1 MIIVTMVIVIFLIIL
16 LSYIYSSDVSNCI
29 NNEIVYDYK
38 LPSVD
43 QLNTNKIIWSYWD
56 QAIVPITVKLAR
68 YTWYKH
74 NPDYLICILNDKTVS
89 DYIDM
94 TTLPKKYKQISVQ
107 KKADVIRLALL
118 EKYGGTWL
126 DSTIYLS
133 QPLTWDYDYDVGGY
147 YADFYTTDI
156 EHPVYENWF
165 ISAPKNSPLITAWKK
180 EFYKGVDS
188 DDYELYI
195 KNMKTDFQK
204 LDNHVYLMM
213 HCCFLKIISEK
224 KYRLKVFPASKGPFE
239 YLVNHNWNSLSAITY
254 LLTSKDELPPVIKL
268 RGIERTILE
277 WMIYYMKNK
286 SILHRLIW

>member
-1 MIIVTMVIVIFLIIL
+1 
-16 LSYIYSSDVSNCI
+16 
-29 NNEIVYDYK
+29 
-38 LPSVD
+38 
-43 QLNTNKIIWSYWD
+43 
-56 QAIVPITVKLAR
+56 
-68 YTWYKH
+68 
-74 NPDYLICILNDKTVS
+74 
-89 DYIDM
+89 M
-94 TTLPKKYKQISVQ
+94 TTLPQKYKQISVQ
-107 KKADVIRLALL
+107 KKADVIRLVLL

-133 QPLTWDYDYDVGGY
+133 QPLNWDYDYDVGGY

-180 EFYKGVDS
+180 EFYKSVDS
-188 DDYELYI
+188 DNYELYI
-195 KNMKTDFQK
+195 KNMNTDFQK

-213 HCCFLKIISEK
+213 HCCFLKIISEE

-268 RGIERTILE
+268 RGIERSILE